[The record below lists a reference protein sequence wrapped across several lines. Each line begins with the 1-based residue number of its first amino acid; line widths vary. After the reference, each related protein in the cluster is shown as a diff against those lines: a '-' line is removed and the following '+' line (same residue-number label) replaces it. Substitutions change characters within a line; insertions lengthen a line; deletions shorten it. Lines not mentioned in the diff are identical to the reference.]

1 MGDTKGLMA
10 RLAAMPAIAGLV
22 VCAALAALEASRLHV
37 SGAWVLWVTAAV
49 LAGIAV
55 GLVLRQLWAYLFAL
69 AFWTLGALGLA
80 GLACFIALQAA
91 THHGGS
97 DWVGIA
103 RFVIIGIAVVALIGA
118 VAATVAAAALI
129 AGWRAATAGRS
140 MDTRVV
146 SAVGAVVGL
155 GVVGWLV
162 GDQYVY
168 RQLPAQSRCLTSSPR
183 TCAMLARD
191 TKRYAKPQRLAFAL
205 HGCQAG
211 DDTSCRELIGLL
223 ERSEGAPVTAVAAR
237 CDAGQTDLCRRLATR
252 LAELG
257 DAARAT
263 ALLERG
269 CAIDARAC
277 SQAAEAAKA
286 AGLAE
291 VERRLLHDGC
301 ERDDGSSCRR
311 LLRLTEQAG
320 RTDDALALKTCLVG
334 DVNDCV
340 PLMKRDLAGV
350 CEPVCEGSSELRLQ
364 SCRRCAEEA
373 GQQGRRDLA
382 ERWLGVACRNNDR
395 VACESLAGATH
406 APAQIAPLR
415 VRPT

>member
-1 MGDTKGLMA
+1 MGDSKGLMA

-22 VCAALAALEASRLHV
+22 VCAVLAAVEAGRLHV
-37 SGAWVLWVTAAV
+37 AGAWVLWVTAAV
-49 LAGIAV
+49 FAGVAA

-80 GLACFIALQAA
+80 VLACVIAWQAV

-103 RFVIIGIAVVALIGA
+103 RVVIIGIAVVAVIGA
-118 VAATVAAAALI
+118 IAATIAAVALV

-140 MDTRVV
+140 MDARVV
-146 SAVGAVVGL
+146 SAVGAVLGL
-155 GVVGWLV
+155 GLVGWLV

-168 RQLPAQSRCLTSSPR
+168 RQLPAQSRCLSSTPR

-191 TKRYAKPQRLAFAL
+191 AVRYTRPQRLAFAF

-223 ERSEGAPVTAVAAR
+223 EGPEGTEVIAVAAR
-237 CDAGQTDLCRRLATR
+237 CEAGQTDLCRRLGTR

-257 DAARAT
+257 DTARAT
-263 ALLERG
+263 TLFERACG
-269 CAIDARAC
+269 IDARAC
-277 SQAAEAAKA
+277 PQAAEAAKT

-291 VERRLLHDGC
+291 VERRLLGNGC

-320 RTDDALALKTCLVG
+320 QTDDVLALRTCLAG

-350 CEPVCEGSSELRLQ
+350 CAPVCAGSSELRLQ

-373 GQQGRRDLA
+373 DAQGRHDLA
-382 ERWLGVACRNNDR
+382 ELWLTMACRNNDR
-395 VACESLAGATH
+395 IACESLAGGAS
-406 APAQIAPLR
+406 APARIAPLK